1 MKNVHSLASFA
12 IEWAHERLIAY
23 CKMLMQIRI
32 RIFAY
37 STIWGIHKILP
48 ELVAIDATNSFDRN
62 LNTMNTVIVFTGK
75 LLNYFEMSKYIF
87 SIENFNIALSS
98 FIYIRIYVYICVKY
112 IEIYTW
118 MFVFMHTHTY
128 MYVCRYLRMQKFL
141 IC

>member
-1 MKNVHSLASFA
+1 
-12 IEWAHERLIAY
+12 
-23 CKMLMQIRI
+23 MLMQI

-98 FIYIRIYVYICVKY
+98 FIYTHIC
-112 IEIYTW
+112 IHMCEIY
-118 MFVFMHTHTY
+118 
-128 MYVCRYLRMQKFL
+128 
-141 IC
+141 

>member
-62 LNTMNTVIVFTGK
+62 LNTLNTVIVFTGK
-75 LLNYFEMSKYIF
+75 LLNYFEISKYIF

-98 FIYIRIYVYICVKY
+98 FIYAYMYTYVWNILKYTHECLCSCIHIHICMYVGIYVCKN
-112 IEIYTW
+112 
-118 MFVFMHTHTY
+118 F
-128 MYVCRYLRMQKFL
+128 
-141 IC
+141 